1 MSMPACERSNA
12 DRDEQQAALEQK
24 LIVSGKLDRRDRVES
39 DADSQHT
46 DEGADDVKLA
56 VARGL

>member
-12 DRDEQQAALEQK
+12 DRDEQQPALEQK